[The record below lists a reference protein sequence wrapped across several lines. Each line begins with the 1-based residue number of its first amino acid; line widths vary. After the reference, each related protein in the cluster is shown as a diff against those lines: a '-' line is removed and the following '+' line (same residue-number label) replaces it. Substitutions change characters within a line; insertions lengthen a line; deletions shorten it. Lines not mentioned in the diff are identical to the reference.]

1 LSRLNKKTV
10 LSDIIGCLGL
20 SSGGL
25 CNHESIRMN
34 DFVVV
39 IPARY
44 ASVRLPGKPL
54 RLIAGEPMI
63 QHVHRL
69 ALQSQADE
77 VWVAT
82 DDERIEA
89 AARGFGANVCMTSAD
104 HHSGTERLAEV
115 CELRSWPDDL
125 AVVNLQGDEPLLP
138 PVLINECAALLDDAA
153 VGMGTLASPMDT
165 EADFRN
171 PNVANIITDKN
182 DNALYFSRA
191 PIPHSRDDH
200 TDNLAVQTTLRHH
213 GSYAYRCS
221 VLRQLIAAGPCDMEQ
236 CEKLEQLRALW
247 LGITV
252 RVGRASVRPGPG
264 VDTEEDI
271 AAVEA
276 ALNIRG

>member
-1 LSRLNKKTV
+1 MKN
-10 LSDIIGCLGL
+10 
-20 SSGGL
+20 
-25 CNHESIRMN
+25 
-34 DFVVV
+34 FVVV

-54 RLIAGEPMI
+54 RPIAGEPMI

-69 ALQSQADE
+69 AVQSKADE
-77 VWVAT
+77 VWIAT

-104 HHSGTERLAEV
+104 HHSGTERLAEI
-115 CELRSWPDDL
+115 CELQSWPDDL
-125 AVVNLQGDEPLLP
+125 VVVNLQGDEPLLP
-138 PVLINECAALLDDAA
+138 PVLIDECAALLEDDS
-153 VGMGTLASPMDT
+153 VGMGTLASPMET
-165 EADFRN
+165 EEDLRN
-171 PNVANIITDKN
+171 PNVAKIVTDQH

-191 PIPHSRDDH
+191 PIPYSRDEH
-200 TDNLAVQTTLRHH
+200 TDKLVMQTALRHH
-213 GSYAYRCS
+213 GIYAYRCA

-271 AAVEA
+271 AAVED
-276 ALNIRG
+276 ALESVSAS

>member
-1 LSRLNKKTV
+1 MKN
-10 LSDIIGCLGL
+10 
-20 SSGGL
+20 
-25 CNHESIRMN
+25 
-34 DFVVV
+34 FVVV

-54 RLIAGEPMI
+54 RPIAGEPMI

-69 ALQSQADE
+69 AMQSKADE
-77 VWVAT
+77 VWIAT

-89 AARGFGANVCMTSAD
+89 TTRGFGANVCMTSAD

-115 CELRSWPDDL
+115 CELQSWPDDL
-125 AVVNLQGDEPLLP
+125 VVVNLQGDEPLLP
-138 PVLINECAALLDDAA
+138 PVLIDECAALLEDDS
-153 VGMGTLASPMDT
+153 VGMGTLASPMETAEDL
-165 EADFRN
+165 RN
-171 PNVANIITDKN
+171 PNVAKIVTDQH

-191 PIPHSRDDH
+191 PIPYSRDEH
-200 TDNLAVQTTLRHH
+200 TDKLTMQTALRHH
-213 GSYAYRCS
+213 GIYAYRCA

-271 AAVEA
+271 AAVED
-276 ALNIRG
+276 ALESVSAF

>member
-1 LSRLNKKTV
+1 MKN
-10 LSDIIGCLGL
+10 
-20 SSGGL
+20 
-25 CNHESIRMN
+25 
-34 DFVVV
+34 FVVV

-54 RLIAGEPMI
+54 RPIAGEPMI

-69 ALQSQADE
+69 AMQSKADE
-77 VWVAT
+77 VWIAT

-89 AARGFGANVCMTSAD
+89 TTRGFGANVCMTSAD

-115 CELRSWPDDL
+115 CELQSWPDDL
-125 AVVNLQGDEPLLP
+125 VVVNLQGDEPLLP
-138 PVLINECAALLDDAA
+138 PVLIDECAALLEDDS
-153 VGMGTLASPMDT
+153 VGMGTLASPMETD
-165 EADFRN
+165 EELRN
-171 PNVANIITDKN
+171 PNVAKIVIDQH

-191 PIPHSRDDH
+191 PIPYSRDEH
-200 TDNLAVQTTLRHH
+200 TDKLTMQTALRHH
-213 GSYAYRCS
+213 GIYAYRCA

-252 RVGRASVRPGPG
+252 RVGHASVRPGPG

-271 AAVEA
+271 AAVED
-276 ALNIRG
+276 ALESVSAF

>member
-1 LSRLNKKTV
+1 MKN
-10 LSDIIGCLGL
+10 
-20 SSGGL
+20 
-25 CNHESIRMN
+25 
-34 DFVVV
+34 FVVV

-54 RLIAGEPMI
+54 RPIAGEPMI

-69 ALQSQADE
+69 AMQSKADE
-77 VWVAT
+77 VWIAT

-89 AARGFGANVCMTSAD
+89 TTRGFGANVCMTSAD

-115 CELRSWPDDL
+115 CELQSWPDDL
-125 AVVNLQGDEPLLP
+125 VVVNLQGDEPLLP
-138 PVLINECAALLDDAA
+138 PVLIDECAALREDDS
-153 VGMGTLASPMDT
+153 VGMGTLASPMETD
-165 EADFRN
+165 EDLRN
-171 PNVANIITDKN
+171 PNVAKIVIDQH

-191 PIPHSRDDH
+191 PIPYSRDEH
-200 TDNLAVQTTLRHH
+200 TDKLTMQTALRHH
-213 GSYAYRCS
+213 GIYAYRCA

-271 AAVEA
+271 AAVED
-276 ALNIRG
+276 ALESVSAF

>member
-1 LSRLNKKTV
+1 MSK
-10 LSDIIGCLGL
+10 
-20 SSGGL
+20 
-25 CNHESIRMN
+25 
-34 DFVVV
+34 FVVV

-54 RLIAGEPMI
+54 RPIAGEPMI

-69 ALQSQADE
+69 ALQSKADE
-77 VWVAT
+77 VWIAT

-89 AARGFGANVCMTSAD
+89 AARVFGAKVCMTSAD

-115 CELRSWPDDL
+115 CELQSWPDDL

-138 PVLINECAALLDDAA
+138 PVLIDECAALLEDDS
-153 VGMGTLASPMDT
+153 VGMGTLASPMES
-165 EADFRN
+165 EADFHN
-171 PNVANIITDKN
+171 PNVAKIVIDQH

-191 PIPHSRDDH
+191 PIPYSRDEH
-200 TDNLAVQTTLRHH
+200 TNELVLRTALRHH
-213 GSYAYRCS
+213 GIYAYRCD
-221 VLRQLIAAGPCDMEQ
+221 VLRQLIEAGPCDMEQ

-252 RVGRASVRPGPG
+252 RVGRASVRPGQG

-271 AAVEA
+271 AAVEE
-276 ALNIRG
+276 ALKSA

>member
-1 LSRLNKKTV
+1 
-10 LSDIIGCLGL
+10 
-20 SSGGL
+20 
-25 CNHESIRMN
+25 
-34 DFVVV
+34 
-39 IPARY
+39 
-44 ASVRLPGKPL
+44 
-54 RLIAGEPMI
+54 
-63 QHVHRL
+63 
-69 ALQSQADE
+69 
-77 VWVAT
+77 VWIAT
-82 DDERIEA
+82 DDERIEE

-138 PVLINECAALLDDAA
+138 PVLIDECAALLEDDS
-153 VGMGTLASPMDT
+153 VGMGTLASAMDSA
-165 EADFRN
+165 EDLRN
-171 PNVANIITDKN
+171 PNVAKIIIDQH

-191 PIPHSRDDH
+191 PIPYSRDKH
-200 TDNLAVQTTLRHH
+200 TDKLTLQTALRHH
-213 GSYAYRCS
+213 GIYAYRCA

-252 RVGRASVRPGPG
+252 RVGRASVRPGQG

-276 ALNIRG
+276 ALNSA

>member
-1 LSRLNKKTV
+1 
-10 LSDIIGCLGL
+10 
-20 SSGGL
+20 
-25 CNHESIRMN
+25 
-34 DFVVV
+34 
-39 IPARY
+39 
-44 ASVRLPGKPL
+44 
-54 RLIAGEPMI
+54 MI

-69 ALQSQADE
+69 AMQSQADE
-77 VWVAT
+77 VWIAT
-82 DDERIEA
+82 DDARIEA
-89 AARGFGANVCMTSAD
+89 ASRGFGANVCMTSAD

-138 PVLINECAALLDDAA
+138 PVLIDECAALLEDDS
-153 VGMGTLASPMDT
+153 VGMGTLASAMDS
-165 EADFRN
+165 EEDLRN
-171 PNVANIITDKN
+171 PNVAKIIIDQH

-191 PIPHSRDDH
+191 PIPYSRDKH
-200 TDNLAVQTTLRHH
+200 TDKLTLQTALRHH
-213 GSYAYRCS
+213 GIYAYRCA

-252 RVGRASVRPGPG
+252 RVGRASVRPGQG

-276 ALNIRG
+276 ALNSA

>member
-1 LSRLNKKTV
+1 MNK
-10 LSDIIGCLGL
+10 
-20 SSGGL
+20 
-25 CNHESIRMN
+25 
-34 DFVVV
+34 FVVV
-39 IPARY
+39 IPARF

-69 ALQSQADE
+69 ALQSKADE

-89 AARGFGANVCMTSAD
+89 VALDFGASVCMTSAD

-138 PVLINECAALLDDAA
+138 PVLIDECAALLDDNS
-153 VGMGTLASPMDT
+153 VGMATLASPMDS
-165 EADFRN
+165 EEDFRN
-171 PNVANIITDKN
+171 PNVAKIVTDQR

-191 PIPHSRDDH
+191 PIPYSRDEQ
-200 TDNLAVQTTLRHH
+200 TDELAMRTTLRHH
-213 GSYAYRCS
+213 GIYAYRCD
-221 VLRQLIAAGPCDMEQ
+221 VLRQLIAAGPCAMESS
-236 CEKLEQLRALW
+236 EKLEQLRALW

-252 RVGRASVRPGPG
+252 RVGRASVRPGQG
-264 VDTEEDI
+264 VDSEEDI
-271 AAVEA
+271 AAVEE
-276 ALNIRG
+276 ALKSASLVRKSV

>member
-1 LSRLNKKTV
+1 
-10 LSDIIGCLGL
+10 
-20 SSGGL
+20 
-25 CNHESIRMN
+25 MN
-34 DFVVV
+34 RFVVV

-44 ASVRLPGKPL
+44 ASLRLPGKPL

-63 QHVHRL
+63 RHVYRL

-77 VWVAT
+77 VWIAT

-89 AARGFGANVCMTSAD
+89 TARGFGANVCMTSAD

-115 CELRSWPDDL
+115 CERQGWPDEL

-138 PVLINECAALLDDAA
+138 PVLIDECAALLDDDS
-153 VGMGTLASPMDT
+153 VGMGTLASSMASI
-165 EADFRN
+165 ADFQN
-171 PNVANIITDKN
+171 PNTAKIIVDQH

-191 PIPHSRDDH
+191 AIPQSRDED
-200 TDNLAVQTTLRHH
+200 TGDLALRSTLRHH
-213 GSYAYRCS
+213 GIYAYRCS
-221 VLRQLIAAGPCDMEQ
+221 VLRQLIAAGPCDMER

-271 AAVEA
+271 AAVA
-276 ALNIRG
+276 ASMARDTSK